1 MPGSTNSYKQNYISR
16 VLSFK
21 GNEIQTNNNR
31 KINYKRLNEELRQH
45 IGKLKGELEMEKARS
60 KQIHRDKVME
70 MKRIRDEFDLKHQL
84 SLEEANTKFN
94 NTKDTEMK
102 KLRETL
108 VKEKEQEIKQI
119 IKFKDEE
126 IKILQ
131 KTFAAEKERAIKDFE
146 LKLTS
151 SSSIRSR
158 ASSCDASEKL
168 KLELSNLKNH
178 KEVLESKCIEFSQM
192 LTEKSNFIEE
202 MKSKHNR
209 EIQRISREAR
219 RENSRSISDLSKI
232 KKDLDQKSS
241 EMIKLEQF
249 VKKVSEEKEQL
260 LEKIGKG
267 KITNQHERHAFSISN
282 LSDLGAFID
291 KVWYYKIQTEGGLR
305 TTFIGTF

>member
-1 MPGSTNSYKQNYISR
+1 MPGSTNSYTQNYISR

-158 ASSCDASEKL
+158 TSSFDASEKL

-219 RENSRSISDLSKI
+219 RENSRSVSDLNKI
-232 KKDLDQKSS
+232 KKDLDQKNS

-249 VKKVSEEKEQL
+249 VKKVSDEKQQL
-260 LEKIGKG
+260 LEKIRKG
-267 KITNQHERHAFSISN
+267 KITNQHERHAVSMSN
-282 LSDLGAFID
+282 LSDPGAFID
-291 KVWYYKIQTEGGLR
+291 KV
-305 TTFIGTF
+305 

>member
-282 LSDLGAFID
+282 LSDPGAFID

-305 TTFIGTF
+305 TT